1 MAQILP
7 IRFQEHLQLQ
17 NLGVNPANIGFSY
30 LTMESDK
37 FICIREKVGEQNQ
50 VVIVDMSDPNNPI
63 RRPISADSAIMNP
76 ASKVIALKD
85 AAKTLQIFNIEMKSK
100 MKAHTTTEEVM
111 FWKWISV
118 NTVALVTD
126 TAVYHW
132 SMEGDSQP
140 TKVFDR
146 HASLAGCQIINYR
159 TDEQQKWLLLIGISA
174 QQNRVVGAMQL
185 YSVDR
190 KVSQPIE
197 GHAAAFGEF
206 KVEGN
211 AKPSTLFCFAVRS
224 QAGGKLHI
232 IEVGQPAAGNQ
243 PFAKKAVDVF
253 FPPEAQTDF
262 PVAMQIGNKHGV
274 IYLITKYGYIHLY
287 DLESGVCIYMNRISA
302 ETIFVTAPHEAT
314 SGIIGVNKK
323 GQVLSVCVE
332 EENIVNYATNVLQN
346 PDLALRMAVRSNLVG
361 AEELFARKFNTLF
374 AQGSYSEAAKV
385 AASAPK
391 GILRTAETIRKF
403 QSVPAQPG
411 QASPLLQYFGI
422 LLDQGQLNKF
432 ESLELCRP
440 VLQQGRKQ
448 LLEKWLKEDKLE
460 CSEELGDLVKASD
473 PTLALSVYLRANVPN
488 KVIQCFAET
497 GQFQKIV
504 LYAKKVGY
512 TPDWV
517 FLLRNVMRVN
527 PDQGLQ
533 FAQMLVQ
540 DEEPLANINQIVDVF
555 MEGSLIQQCTSFL
568 LDALKNNR
576 PAEGHLQTR
585 LLEMNLIHAPQVA
598 DAILGNQMFTHYD
611 RAHVAQL
618 CEKAGLLQRAL
629 EHYTDLYDIKRA
641 VVHTHLLNPEW
652 LVNFFGSLSVDDS
665 LECLRAMLSA
675 NIRQN
680 LQLCVQ
686 VASKYHEQL
695 GTQALVELFESFKS
709 YEGLFYFLGSIV
721 NFSQEPDVHFKYI
734 QAACKTGQIKEV
746 ERICRESNCY
756 DPERVKNFLKEAK
769 LTDQLPLIIV
779 CDRFDFVHDLVLYL
793 YRNNLQKYIE
803 IYVQKVNPSRLPVVI
818 GGLLDVDCS
827 EDVIKNLIMVVRG
840 QFSTDELVD
849 EVEKRNRLKLLL
861 PWLESRIHEGCEE
874 PATHNALAKIY
885 IDSNNTPERFLKEN
899 PFYDSAV
906 VGRYCEKRD
915 PHLAC
920 VAYERGQCDLDLIK
934 VCNEN
939 SLFKSEARYLVRRKD
954 PELWANVL
962 EEDNPF
968 RRQLIDQV
976 VQTALSE
983 TQDPEEVSVTVK
995 AFMTADL
1002 PNELIELLEKIV
1014 LDNSVFSEHR
1024 NLQNLLILTAIK
1036 ADRTRVM
1043 EYINRLDNY
1052 DAPDIANIAIS
1063 NELFEEAFAI
1073 FKKFDVN
1080 TSAIQVLIEHI
1091 GNLDRAYE
1099 FAERCNEPAVW
1110 SQLARAQLHRDLV
1123 KEAIDSY
1130 IKAVDPSAYMEVVN
1144 AASKNDNWEDL
1155 VKFLQMAR
1163 KKARESY
1170 VETELIFAL
1179 AKTNRLAELEEFVSG
1194 PNNAHIQQVGDRCYE
1209 EGMYEAAKLLFNNVS
1224 NFARLASTLVHLGEY
1239 QAAVDSARKANS
1251 TRTWK
1256 EVCFACVDGEEFRLA
1271 QICGLH
1277 IVIHADELEDLI
1289 SYYQDR
1295 GYFEELIALLEAALG
1310 LERAHMGM
1318 FTELAIL
1325 YSKFKPQKM
1334 REHLELFWSRVNIP
1348 KVLRA
1353 AEQSHLWAELV
1364 FLYDKY
1370 EEYDNA
1376 VITMMNHATDA
1387 WKEGLF
1393 KDIIAKVANV
1403 ELYYKSLSFYLE
1415 YKPLLI
1421 NDLLTI
1427 LSPRL
1432 DHNRAVSFFSKM
1444 NQLKLVKPYLR
1455 SVQNHNNKA
1464 VNEALNNLLTE
1475 EEDYQSLRASIDA
1488 YDNFDTI
1495 DLAQRLE
1502 KHELIEFRRI
1512 AAYLYK
1518 RNNRWRQSVEL
1529 CKKDKLYK
1537 DAMLFAAESKD
1548 AELAE
1553 TLLQWFLEE
1562 DRKECFA
1569 ACLFASYDLL
1579 HPDVV
1584 LELAWRHNIMD
1595 FAMPYFIQVMREY
1608 LTKVDEFA
1616 AKVDKLEEAESQRK
1630 TEDDVKEPQPMV
1642 FGQQLMLTAAA
1653 SPVAAQPP
1661 YPAYG
1666 YPPTAAAAAAA
1677 AAAAPP
1683 AAAGYPAQPAYGFN
1697 M

>member
-1 MAQILP
+1 MAQNLP

-37 FICIREKVGEQNQ
+37 FICVREKVGEQNQ
-50 VVIVDMSDPNNPI
+50 LVIVDLADPSNPM

-76 ASKVIALKD
+76 ASKVIALK
-85 AAKTLQIFNIEMKSK
+85 AAKTLQIFNMEIKSK
-100 MKAHTTTEEVM
+100 MKAHTMADEVV

-118 NTVALVTD
+118 NTIALVTD
-126 TAVYHW
+126 SAVYHW
-132 SMEGDSQP
+132 SMEGESQP
-140 TKVFDR
+140 SKVFER
-146 HASLAGCQIINYR
+146 HTSLSGCQIINYR
-159 TDEQQKWLLLIGISA
+159 TDEQHKWLLLVGISA

-185 YSVDR
+185 YSVER

-211 AKPSTLFCFAVRS
+211 ALPSTLFCFAVRS
-224 QAGGKLHI
+224 PAGGKLHI
-232 IEVGQPAAGNQ
+232 IEVGQPTAGNQ
-243 PFAKKAVDVF
+243 PFSKKAVDVF

-262 PVAMQIGNKHGV
+262 PVAMQIGHKHSV

-287 DLESGVCIYMNRISA
+287 DLESGTCIYMNRISA
-302 ETIFVTAPHEAT
+302 ETIFVTSPHEAN

-332 EENIVNYATNVLQN
+332 EENIVNYVTNTLQN
-346 PDLALRMAVRSNLVG
+346 PDLALKIAVRSNLAG

-385 AASAPK
+385 ASSAPK
-391 GILRTAETIRKF
+391 GILRTADTIRKF
-403 QSVPAQPG
+403 QSVPAQQG

-460 CSEELGDLVKASD
+460 CSEELGDLVKSTD
-473 PTLALSVYLRANVPN
+473 LTLALSVYLRANVPN

-497 GQFQKIV
+497 NQFQKIV

-512 TPDWV
+512 APDWI
-517 FLLRNVMRVN
+517 FLLRNVMRLS
-527 PDQGLQ
+527 PEQGLQ
-533 FAQMLVQ
+533 FAQMLLQ
-540 DEEPLANINQIVDVF
+540 DEEPLADINQIVDVF
-555 MEGSLIQQCTSFL
+555 VEGNLVQQCTSFL

-576 PAEGHLQTR
+576 PTEGHLQTR
-585 LLEMNLIHAPQVA
+585 LLEMNLLHAPQVA

-629 EHYTDLYDIKRA
+629 EHFSDPYDVKRA

-652 LVNFFGSLSVDDS
+652 LVNFFGSLSVEDS
-665 LECLRAMLSA
+665 LDCLKAMLSA

-695 GTQALVELFESFKS
+695 GTQALVELFETFKS

-721 NFSQEPDVHFKYI
+721 NFSQDPDVHFKYI

-756 DPERVKNFLKEAK
+756 DAERVKNFLKEAK

-793 YRNNLQKYIE
+793 YRNSLQKYIE

-818 GGLLDVDCS
+818 GGLLDVDCA
-827 EDVIKNLIMVVRG
+827 EDVIKNLIMVVKG
-840 QFSTDELVD
+840 EFSTDELVE

-861 PWLESRIHEGCEE
+861 PWLESRVQEGSEE

-885 IDSNNTPERFLKEN
+885 IDSNNVPERFLKEN
-899 PFYDSAV
+899 AFYDSVV

-915 PHLAC
+915 PHLAY

-939 SLFKSEARYLVRRKD
+939 SLFKSESRYLVRRKD

-962 EEDNPF
+962 EESNPF

-1014 LDNSVFSEHR
+1014 LDSSVFSEHR

-1063 NELFEEAFAI
+1063 NELYEEAFAI
-1073 FKKFDVN
+1073 FMKFDVN

-1091 GNLDRAYE
+1091 QNLDRAYE
-1099 FAERCNEPAVW
+1099 FAERCNEAAVW

-1130 IKAVDPSAYMEVVN
+1130 IKASDPSAYMEVVD
-1144 AASKNDNWEDL
+1144 AASRNNNWEDL

-1194 PNNAHIQQVGDRCYE
+1194 PNNAHIQQVGDRCFE
-1209 EGMYEAAKLLFNNVS
+1209 ERMFDAAKLLFNNVS
-1224 NFARLASTLVHLGEY
+1224 NFSRLASTLLQLGEF

-1256 EVCFACVDGEEFRLA
+1256 EVCFSCVEGQEFRLA

-1289 SYYQDR
+1289 GFYQER
-1295 GYFEELIALLEAALG
+1295 GHFQELMSLLEAALG

-1376 VITMMNHATDA
+1376 VLTMMSHPTDA

-1393 KDIIAKVANV
+1393 KDIIPKVANV

-1415 YKPLLI
+1415 FNPLLI
-1421 NDLLTI
+1421 NDLLTL

-1432 DHNRAVSFFSKM
+1432 DHSRAVTFFAKM
-1444 NQLKLVKPYLR
+1444 KQLKLVKPYLR
-1455 SVQNHNNKA
+1455 SVQNHNNTS
-1464 VNEALNNLLTE
+1464 VNEALNDLLTE
-1475 EEDYQSLRASIDA
+1475 EEDFQGLRASIDA
-1488 YDNFDTI
+1488 YSNFDSMG
-1495 DLAQRLE
+1495 LAQRLE

-1518 RNNRWRQSVEL
+1518 GNNCWRQSVEL
-1529 CKKDKLYK
+1529 CKQDKLYK
-1537 DAMLFAAESKD
+1537 DAMLYAAESQD
-1548 AELAE
+1548 AELSE
-1553 TLLQWFLEE
+1553 SLLQWFLEQGK
-1562 DRKECFA
+1562 RECFA

-1584 LELAWRHNIMD
+1584 LELAWRHDIMD

-1608 LTKVDEFA
+1608 L
-1616 AKVDKLEEAESQRK
+1616 AKVDTLDQAESQRP
-1630 TEDDVKEPQPMV
+1630 TEEDVADPQPV
-1642 FGQQLMLTAAA
+1642 VYGQQLMLPAVPAAA
-1653 SPVAAQPP
+1653 VAAVTPPQGFTGYSYAPPGGFPAQPP
-1661 YPAYG
+1661 Y
-1666 YPPTAAAAAAA
+1666 
-1677 AAAAPP
+1677 
-1683 AAAGYPAQPAYGFN
+1683 GFN
-1697 M
+1697 LQ